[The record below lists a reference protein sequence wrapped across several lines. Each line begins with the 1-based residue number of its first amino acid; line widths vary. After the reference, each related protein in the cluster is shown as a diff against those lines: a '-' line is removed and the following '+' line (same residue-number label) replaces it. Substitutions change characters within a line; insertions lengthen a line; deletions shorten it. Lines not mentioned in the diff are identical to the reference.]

1 VSVPLLE
8 CRGLTRRFGGL
19 TALAGLDLA
28 VQRGEIVGLI
38 GPNGS
43 GKTTCFNL
51 VSGIVRPTSG
61 RVLVDGTD
69 VTGWAPWQI
78 ARLGVARTFQ
88 TLRVFA
94 ELTVADN
101 VGLGQHLHLGT
112 GYLQSAL
119 GTRRAR
125 AEEAGTA
132 AESARLLDLVGLG
145 PLAGRPADHLS
156 IGQRRLL
163 ELARGLAARPR
174 LFLLDEPAAGLAPPN
189 VERLVELI
197 RRMRDQWGITILL
210 VEHVMQVVMQVSD
223 RIAVL
228 DYGVKI
234 AEGTPA
240 AVRDDP
246 RVVEAYL
253 GTGAGAC

>member
-1 VSVPLLE
+1 VPLLE
-8 CRGLTRRFGGL
+8 CRGLTRTFGGL
-19 TALAGLDLA
+19 TALDGLDLA
-28 VQRGEIVGLI
+28 VARGEIVGLI

-51 VSGIVRPTSG
+51 VSGIVRPTRG
-61 RVLVDGTD
+61 RVLVDGAD
-69 VTGWAPWQI
+69 VTGSAPWQI

-101 VGLGQHLHLGT
+101 VVLGQHLHLGT

-125 AEEAGTA
+125 AEEAETA

-145 PLAGRPADHLS
+145 ALAGRPADHLS

-163 ELARGLAARPR
+163 ELARGLAGRPR

-197 RRMRDQWGITILL
+197 RRMREQWGITILL

-240 AVRDDP
+240 AIRDDP
-246 RVVEAYL
+246 RVIEAYL
-253 GTGAGAC
+253 GSGAARAER